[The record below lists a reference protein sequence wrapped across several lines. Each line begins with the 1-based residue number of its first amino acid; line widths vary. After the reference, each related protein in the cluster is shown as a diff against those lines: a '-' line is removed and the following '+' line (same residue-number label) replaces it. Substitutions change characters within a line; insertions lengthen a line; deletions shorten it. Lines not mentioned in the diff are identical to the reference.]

1 MQILWK
7 LLLLVSL
14 QSLSISALAQ
24 QVRVDSVDYRSQ
36 SAVAQL
42 IFGVSSSAKRKVFL
56 LDNPSRLVI
65 DFKNT
70 RLTKRFAQPPKNH
83 AFFKRIRSAERNRN
97 DLRVVVDLKKSVT
110 QRSFIVPPNKQVG
123 YRLVVDLAAR
133 GQQNNYAQ
141 AAKKPYIAKVRPV
154 ARKRIESRPKRTE
167 PKVITKKSSHQKR
180 REIVVAIDAGH
191 GGIDSGA
198 KGKHGTQEKRVVLAI
213 SKKLAKLIN
222 SQRGM
227 RAVLVRK
234 GDEYIKL
241 RRRMEIAREANADL
255 FISIHA
261 DAFKNRK
268 VRGASVYTLSNNGAS
283 SEAARWL
290 ADSENAADLV
300 GGVSLDDKDDI
311 LASVILD
318 LSQSATKEASRNVAA
333 KVLKNFK
340 SVGRLHK
347 HSVQKAAFAVLKS
360 PDIPSILVETA
371 FISNPY
377 EEKNLGSRVHQQK
390 IAQAVF
396 KGVVNYFREYSP
408 TDMRVASFEK

>member
-7 LLLLVSL
+7 LLLLISL

-24 QVRVDSVDYRSQ
+24 QVRVDSVNYRSQ

-56 LDNPSRLVI
+56 LENPSRLVI
-65 DFKNT
+65 DFNNA

-110 QRSFIVPPNKQVG
+110 QRSFIVAPNKQTG
-123 YRLVVDLAAR
+123 YRLVVDLATQ
-133 GQQNNYAQ
+133 GQQNNYAP
-141 AAKKPYIAKVRPV
+141 AAKKSSIAKVRPTP
-154 ARKRIESRPKRTE
+154 RKYIESKPKRAE
-167 PKVITKKSSHQKR
+167 PKVITKKSSNQKR

-191 GGIDSGA
+191 GGRDSGA
-198 KGKHGTQEKRVVLAI
+198 KGKHGTQEKKVVLAI

-241 RRRMEIAREANADL
+241 RRRMEIAREAKADL

-261 DAFKNRK
+261 DAFKNRN

-290 ADSENAADLV
+290 AESENAADLV
-300 GGVSLDDKDDI
+300 GGVSLDDKDDV

-371 FISNPY
+371 FISNPH
-377 EEKNLGSRVHQQK
+377 EEKNLGSRAHQQK
-390 IAQAVF
+390 IAKAVF
-396 KGVVNYFREYSP
+396 RGVVNYFREYSP
-408 TDMRVASFEK
+408 TDMRVAAFEK